1 MYDLILLNER
11 KLYRLMEII
20 SYLSR
25 ETDIKSFLIQSKTYL
40 SQLICAEQTQIFLYE
55 NHHKVLLGF
64 QQNESE
70 TPVIISDLIGIVGF
84 VVEHKNIYETNDP
97 KRDLNYNP
105 QLDLNTELPLL
116 TVPVLDEDNMILGIF
131 QVTNLK
137 NHAEKKLGKVKS
149 VNYDLMALYAK
160 FLSNCFRTIME
171 KNQKELYKILN
182 KFYS

>member
-1 MYDLILLNER
+1 MYDSILLNER

-25 ETDIKSFLIQSKTYL
+25 EADLKSFLIQSRTYL
-40 SQLICAEQTQIFLYE
+40 SQLISAEQTQVFLYE
-55 NHHKVLLGF
+55 NQHKVLVTF

-70 TPVIISDLIGIVGF
+70 DPIIIPDMIGIVGF

-116 TVPVLDEDNMILGIF
+116 TVPVLDEDKMILGIF
-131 QVTNLK
+131 QVTNLR
-137 NHAEKKLGKVKS
+137 NHAEKNLGKVKGL
-149 VNYDLMALYAK
+149 NYDLMALYAK

-171 KNQKELYKILN
+171 KNQKELFEILN